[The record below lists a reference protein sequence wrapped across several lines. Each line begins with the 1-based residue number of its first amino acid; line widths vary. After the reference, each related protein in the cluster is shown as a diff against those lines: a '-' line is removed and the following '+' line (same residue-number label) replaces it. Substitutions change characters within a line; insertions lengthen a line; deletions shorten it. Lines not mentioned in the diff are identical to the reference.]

1 MTLLLS
7 LLTSGIF
14 RWVSIGLLLVSA
26 AWWLRAE
33 GYAAGERAVRAE
45 WAQAVNDARRI
56 TDIAIRAAEVEKIT
70 LQEQLTKAR
79 KAAQRARGG
88 VEKVDAAGAAALE
101 EIR

>member
-1 MTLLLS
+1 MTLFFS
-7 LLTSGIF
+7 LFTSGIF
-14 RWVSIGLLLVSA
+14 RGMIIGLLLVSA
-26 AWWLRAE
+26 AWWLYAA

-45 WAQAVNDARRI
+45 WAQAVNEARRMM
-56 TDIAIRAAEVEKIT
+56 DAAIQAAEVEKIT